1 MLDAFLKV
9 SPLLATFALGY
20 ILKKLKVFRV
30 EDGGLLLKLVFFVA
44 SPALVYISTSTV
56 KITPHL
62 LAFPLIAS
70 LTMFTV
76 YLIDVF
82 VTKSF
87 KVSSKTLGVYFIG
100 TLIANTGFALPF
112 LLATYGFDVAARVAM
127 YDLAGGILT
136 YTLVYSLAV
145 KYGDQR
151 PSTKFIIQKVLISPP
166 VWALVVALIV
176 NLSGFQTPVVV
187 DSFLRNLANLFSP
200 LVMLALGFYFSP
212 KFILPKLIF
221 FGVATRMLGG
231 FFIGLALASILK
243 LSGIDRIVAIIC
255 TSAPIGFNTLTFAN
269 MEKLDTEFAASLISV
284 AIAIGIILIP
294 VLTVILNR

>member
-1 MLDAFLKV
+1 MFDAFLKI
-9 SPLLATFALGY
+9 SPILATFALGY
-20 ILKKLKVFRV
+20 VLKRLKVFKA

-70 LTMFTV
+70 LTMLTV
-76 YLIDVF
+76 YLVDVF
-82 VTKSF
+82 VTKNF
-87 KVSSKTLGVYFIG
+87 KVPAKTLGVYFVG

-145 KYGDQR
+145 KFGDQR

-166 VWALVVALIV
+166 VWALLVAFIA
-176 NLSGFQTPVVV
+176 NLANFQTPAVI
-187 DSFLRNLANLFSP
+187 DIFLKNLANLFSP

-212 KFILPKLIF
+212 KFFHPKLIS
-221 FGVATRMLGG
+221 FGIATRMVGG
-231 FFIGLALASILK
+231 FFVGLALTSIFK
-243 LSGIDRIVAIIC
+243 LSGVDRIAAIVC

-269 MEKLDTEFAASLISV
+269 MENLDTEFAASLISV
-284 AIAIGIILIP
+284 AIAIGIVLIP
-294 VLTVILNR
+294 VLTVVLK